1 MGSTRHRGPL
11 IEGLRSA
18 CKGVQGSRR
27 EGVPMNMVTI
37 DSDGADLFVV
47 VDGLR
52 IAKRGDPG
60 TPQAGTWISLEPG
73 WTVRDC
79 QDGGPIEIEHNDV
92 RVHWP

>member
-1 MGSTRHRGPL
+1 
-11 IEGLRSA
+11 
-18 CKGVQGSRR
+18 
-27 EGVPMNMVTI
+27 MNMVTI
-37 DSDGADLFVV
+37 DSDGADLFLV

-73 WTVRDC
+73 WTVRDRE
-79 QDGGPIEIEHNDV
+79 GGGAIEIEHNDI